1 MDDVVIIPGI
11 LEKGLQSIIGH
22 LKTFENFVDTIQI
35 DLADGIFVANKTF
48 LDVNKINSLNTPLN
62 IELHLMVSKPELFIP
77 KTNGCVKKIILHV
90 ESDTFSRELIEE
102 LLQRDLEVGVALNPE
117 TDILDIEPFL
127 DYIQSVQFMTIHPGF
142 QGQKFL
148 PEVLEKIK
156 LFKKGFGEIPIEV
169 DGGIKPNTARLCIEA
184 GATLLV
190 CGSYLLAC
198 DNILECI
205 SSLKGDS

>member
-1 MDDVVIIPGI
+1 MDDIVIIPGP
-11 LEKGLQSIIGH
+11 LEKDFPTLLRH
-22 LKTFENFVDTIQI
+22 FETFENFVDTIQVDI
-35 DLADGIFVANKTF
+35 ADGIFVQNKT
-48 LDVNKINSLNTPLN
+48 LQDINKVSQIDTPLSV
-62 IELHLMVSKPELFIP
+62 ELHLMVSRPENFIP

-90 ESDTFSRELIEE
+90 ESDTFSRELLDE
-102 LLQRDLEVGVALNPE
+102 LLQRDLEVGLALNPE

-156 LFKKGFGEIPIEV
+156 LFKKGFPEIPIEV
-169 DGGIKPNTARLCIEA
+169 DGGIRPNTARLCIDA

-205 SSLKGDS
+205 NNLKGES